1 MTSPAVSA
9 SSSDWA
15 VLLFEDV
22 GATALR
28 LSPLGVRDAEALVR
42 ESHVASALERLAG
55 DSAAPLIQELKR
67 LILAF
72 DGLCQV
78 LGGDLVEFDINPL
91 GVDLESNR
99 VWALDSKIVLASDE
113 GNEHEPA

>member
-1 MTSPAVSA
+1 MRSLPHEHYRHPTSSRFRRTGSCTGGTSEG
-9 SSSDWA
+9 SSPT
-15 VLLFEDV
+15 F
-22 GATALR
+22 R
-28 LSPLGVRDAEALVR
+28 
-42 ESHVASALERLAG
+42 
-55 DSAAPLIQELKR
+55 SAAPLIPELKR

>member
-1 MTSPAVSA
+1 MRQRCASAHSGDAMPRHLSA
-9 SSSDWA
+9 SHTSRPRWS
-15 VLLFEDV
+15 VS
-22 GATALR
+22 R
-28 LSPLGVRDAEALVR
+28 
-42 ESHVASALERLAG
+42 G

-91 GVDLESNR
+91 GVDLESKR

-113 GNEHEPA
+113 GDKHEPT